1 MALKTSLAVW
11 WSGLP
16 EMQVE
21 LQRVFG
27 LQHVTEL
34 RGDAESQAARLP
46 ALLTEAKRIA
56 LTVHQGTHGR
66 RRAGPG
72 ETFWQYRAYEP
83 GEAAGRIDWRQSAR
97 SQQLY
102 VREREWEAAQSVWIW
117 PDRSRSMAFRAD
129 RDRPF
134 KSDRAVVIALALVA
148 LLIRAGER
156 VALLGSGRRPQHGRF
171 GENRFFEDLLDPRL
185 ETMAM
190 PPAQELPRHARI
202 VLISDFLAEPEELAE
217 RFRVFAAGAAEVVLL
232 QINDQAEEELPF
244 EGRVLFEGLEQEGEA
259 LFGQVSTVRER
270 YRHAFQSHREA
281 IRQEIRRF
289 GWLLGLHRTDRGA
302 QNGLLYL
309 HAALGPKA

>member
-1 MALKTSLAVW
+1 
-11 WSGLP
+11 
-16 EMQVE
+16 MQVE
-21 LQRVFG
+21 LQRTFG
-27 LQHVTEL
+27 LQHVTGL
-34 RGDAESQAARLP
+34 RSDAEGQAARLP
-46 ALLTEAKRIA
+46 ALLTEARRIA

-83 GEAAGRIDWRQSAR
+83 GESAARIDWRQSAR

-117 PDRSRSMAFRAD
+117 PDRSRSMSFRSD
-129 RDRPF
+129 RERPF

-171 GENRFFEDLLDPRL
+171 GENRFFEDLLEPRI
-185 ETMAM
+185 ETMVL

-202 VLISDFLAEPEELAE
+202 VLISDFLAEPAELAE
-217 RFRVFAAGAAEVVLL
+217 RLHFFATGAAESVLL
-232 QINDQAEEELPF
+232 QVNDPAEEELPF

-259 LFGQVSTVRER
+259 LFGQVATVRER
-270 YRHAFQSHREA
+270 YRTAFLAHREA
-281 IRQEIRRF
+281 IRQEARRY
-289 GWLLGLHRTDRGA
+289 GWLFGLHRTDRGA

-309 HAALGPKA
+309 HEALGPKT